1 MSSNDLVKT
10 YQNTSNLIL
19 SVLISNPGGLN
30 EVEFYEECRLLFG
43 IDFDER
49 LGYFDCETID
59 DFIIQH
65 KIEDIHHHEKKIN
78 SYGEQNKN
86 PFFRLKN
93 FVQCVKADPTTRQ
106 VLPSGRWFYKLKSPE
121 NWPSTFHKNVANNM
135 LNLTCLKK
143 EYNYPRNYEDI
154 MTNSR
159 FRFDVKNNRMLD
171 CRPLRGNYD
180 PEAPQPDF
188 VPFALRMNVRT
199 ILSSPEFI
207 RVCPTRLEKFALLY
221 RKCFG
226 RSLQEHSCSP
236 IYQNYQILCSLGKDV
251 VFDKEYKWD
260 QESGKYIKYMLIEPG
275 NYITNK
281 ILIQNPGANFQILGT
296 VDHMKNQSFLNFDEL
311 YLKTYKNV
319 MTILLLN
326 PEAIN
331 FDKRT
336 NKTTIDA
343 KKFDKNKQY
352 GVIGIKPE
360 EIYDVYYKLFKQRLP
375 YPYLG
380 FKNYVTLLKI
390 MMQSTCLIT
399 SSGKFYLKK

>member
-1 MSSNDLVKT
+1 MMKNRSYLTDFRSK
-10 YQNTSNLIL
+10 
-19 SVLISNPGGLN
+19 GG
-30 EVEFYEECRLLFG
+30 
-43 IDFDER
+43 
-49 LGYFDCETID
+49 
-59 DFIIQH
+59 
-65 KIEDIHHHEKKIN
+65 
-78 SYGEQNKN
+78 
-86 PFFRLKN
+86 
-93 FVQCVKADPTTRQ
+93 
-106 VLPSGRWFYKLKSPE
+106 
-121 NWPSTFHKNVANNM
+121 
-135 LNLTCLKK
+135 
-143 EYNYPRNYEDI
+143 PR
-154 MTNSR
+154 SK
-159 FRFDVKNNRMLD
+159 V
-171 CRPLRGNYD
+171 
-180 PEAPQPDF
+180 
-188 VPFALRMNVRT
+188 
-199 ILSSPEFI
+199 
-207 RVCPTRLEKFALLY
+207 
-221 RKCFG
+221 
-226 RSLQEHSCSP
+226 
-236 IYQNYQILCSLGKDV
+236 
-251 VFDKEYKWD
+251 
-260 QESGKYIKYMLIEPG
+260 
-275 NYITNK
+275 
-281 ILIQNPGANFQILGT
+281 LIQNPGTNFQILGT